1 MLFNF
6 CTFNL
11 QSKRN
16 MNTVSK
22 YLNDKAWA
30 RWTVLVLVCTL
41 IFAAYMYEAAVA
53 PLQSLLEATKG
64 WTPEIYGTFSGGEF
78 ILNVMGFLIVAG
90 IILDKF
96 GLRYTGT
103 IGGVLM
109 TIGGLIQ
116 WYAVGDSFEGT
127 TLQGWLDSWWVSF
140 PGSAKLGT
148 LGFMFFG
155 CGIEM
160 TGTTVQKTVAK
171 WFKGKELALAMAI
184 RFSMTRV
191 GVFCAFS
198 LSPAIA
204 QRHGNLTAAPSLM
217 TFVIFLMIGLA
228 AFIVFDFFDA
238 KLDRQKGNDPD
249 AEHEEPFHAR
259 DILKVFSSKVFWVV
273 ALFCCFYFSSVL
285 PFQRYVTQ
293 MLQHNLDVTPGVA
306 AGISRWFPMFAALMT
321 PIFGTIL
328 DRKGR
333 GATMLIIGSLIMLGC
348 NLTFAFL
355 QYFPYKVIAYFA
367 ICMLGVSFSL
377 IGAALWPSV
386 PKITS
391 EKTLGSTFC
400 LIYWIQNIG
409 LCLFPMLIGGVLQ
422 AVNPG
427 VSEAI
432 AQGVEGARYNYT
444 VPMLIF
450 AACGVMTTIFSSRLR
465 RMDRKYNYGIEKP
478 NIK

>member
-1 MLFNF
+1 ME
-6 CTFNL
+6 
-11 QSKRN
+11 K
-16 MNTVSK
+16 VSR

-30 RWTVLVLVCTL
+30 RWTVLLLVC
-41 IFAAYMYEAAVA
+41 IFIFSAYMYESAVA
-53 PLQSLLEATKG
+53 PLQSLMEATKG

-103 IGGVLM
+103 LGGILM
-109 TIGGLIQ
+109 TIGGLLQ
-116 WYAVGDSFEGT
+116 CYAVSDSFEGT
-127 TLQGWLDSWWVSF
+127 ALQGWLDSWWTSF
-140 PGSAKLGT
+140 PGTAKLGT

-160 TGTTVQKTVAK
+160 SGTTVQKTVAK

-191 GVFCAFS
+191 GVFVAFS
-198 LSPAIA
+198 ASPAIA
-204 QRHGNLTAAPSLM
+204 LRHGNTSALPSLS
-217 TFVIFLMIGLA
+217 TFAIFLVIGLA
-228 AFIVFDFFDA
+228 AFIIFDFFDA
-238 KLDRQKGNDPD
+238 KLDRQRGGD
-249 AEHEEPFHAR
+249 AGVEQEEPFHAR
-259 DILKVFSSKVFWVV
+259 DILKIFSSKVFWTV
-273 ALFCCFYFSSVL
+273 AMFCCFYFSCAI

-293 MLQHNLDVTPGVA
+293 MLQSNLGVSAGVA
-306 AGISRWFPMFAALMT
+306 AGISRWYPMFAALMT
-321 PIFGTIL
+321 PIFGIIL

-333 GATMLIIGSLIMLGC
+333 GATMLITGSLIMLGC

-355 QYFPYKVIAYFA
+355 QYFPLKIIAYAA
-367 ICMLGVSFSL
+367 ICLMGVSFSL

-409 LCLFPMLIGGVLQ
+409 LCLFPILIGRVLQ

-432 AQGVEGARYNYT
+432 AAGVEGARYNYT

-450 AACGVMTTIFSSRLR
+450 AFCGVMTTIFSTRLR
-465 RMDRKYNYGIEKP
+465 RLDRRNNYGIEKP
-478 NIK
+478 NIR

>member
-1 MLFNF
+1 M
-6 CTFNL
+6 
-11 QSKRN
+11 R
-16 MNTVSK
+16 
-22 YLNDKAWA
+22 YLNDKPWA
-30 RWTVLVLVCTL
+30 RWTVLVLVCTF
-41 IFAAYMYEAAVA
+41 IFSAYMYEASLA

-78 ILNVMGFLIVAG
+78 ILNVLGFLIIAG

-96 GLRYTGT
+96 GIRYSGT
-103 IGGVLM
+103 IGGILM
-109 TIGGLIQ
+109 TIGGIIQ
-116 WYAVGDSFEGT
+116 WYAVSDSFDGT
-127 TLQGWLDSWWVSF
+127 LLKGWLDSWWTAF
-140 PGSAKLGT
+140 PGTAKLGT

-160 TGTTVQKTVAK
+160 SGTTVQKTVAK

-184 RFSMTRV
+184 RFSMTRI

-198 LSPAIA
+198 IAPAIA
-204 QRHGNLTAAPSLM
+204 LRHGNVSAAPSLQL
-217 TFVIFLMIGLA
+217 FVLFLMIGLA
-228 AFIVFDFFDA
+228 AFIAFDFFDA
-238 KLDRQKGNDPD
+238 RLDRQKVNNPD
-249 AEHEEPFHAR
+249 IEKEEPFRAK

-273 ALFCCFYFSSVL
+273 AMFCCFYFSSVL

-293 MLQHNLDVTPGVA
+293 MLESNLGVSSDVA

-333 GATMLIIGSLIMLGC
+333 GATMLIIGSLVMLGC

-355 QYFPYKVIAYFA
+355 QYFPFKAVAYVA
-367 ICMLGVSFSL
+367 ICMLGISFSL

-409 LCLFPMLIGGVLQ
+409 LCLFPMLIGMVLQ
-422 AVNPG
+422 LTNPG
-427 VSEAI
+427 VAQDI
-432 AQGVEGARYNYT
+432 ANGVEGAHYNYT

-465 RMDRKYNYGIEKP
+465 RMDRKYDYGIEKP
-478 NIK
+478 NMKK

>member
-1 MLFNF
+1 MEKI
-6 CTFNL
+6 
-11 QSKRN
+11 SE
-16 MNTVSK
+16 

-30 RWTVLVLVCTL
+30 RWTVLVLVCTF
-41 IFAAYMYEAAVA
+41 IFAAYMYESGVA

-64 WTPEIYGTFSGGEF
+64 WTPDIYGTFSGGEF
-78 ILNVMGFLIVAG
+78 ILNVLGFLVVAG

-96 GLRYTGT
+96 GIRYTGT
-103 IGGVLM
+103 IGGILM
-109 TIGGLIQ
+109 TLGGLIQ
-116 WYAVGDSFEGT
+116 WYAVGDAFEGSA
-127 TLQGWLDSWWVSF
+127 LQGWLDSWWTAF

-160 TGTTVQKTVAK
+160 SGTTVQKTVAK

-204 QRHGNLTAAPSLM
+204 LKHGNLSAAPSLLF
-217 TFVIFLMIGLA
+217 FVFFLIIGLV
-228 AFIVFDFFDA
+228 AFIAFDFFDA
-238 KLDRQKGNDPD
+238 KLDRQRGSASEDEK
-249 AEHEEPFHAR
+249 EEPFHAR
-259 DILKVFSSKVFWVV
+259 DILKVFSSKVFWTV
-273 ALFCCFYFSSVL
+273 AMFCCFYFSSVL
-285 PFQRYVTQ
+285 PFQRFATQ
-293 MLQHNLDVTPGVA
+293 MLQSNLGVNPSVA

-321 PIFGTIL
+321 PIFGTLL

-333 GATMLIIGSLIMLGC
+333 GATMLIIGSVIMICC
-348 NLTFAFL
+348 NLVFAFL
-355 QYFPYKVIAYFA
+355 PYFPYAAIAYVA

-409 LCLFPMLIGGVLQ
+409 LCLFPMLIGWVLRIT
-422 AVNPG
+422 NPG
-427 VSEAI
+427 ISEAI
-432 AQGVEGARYNYT
+432 AQGVEGARYNYM

-450 AACGVMTTIFSSRLR
+450 AACGVMTTIFSCRLR
-465 RMDRKYNYGIEKP
+465 RMDRIHDYGIEKP
-478 NIK
+478 NIRK